1 MKIEVKESYN
11 AVVISLIGEVT
22 GGRKNAEF
30 SAALHKSLD
39 EGKKNVIVDLSETL
53 YMDSSGI
60 GMLISGYTTMK
71 NGGGALKLARLTDK
85 IESLLVITKLN
96 SVFETF
102 DTLDA
107 ALKSFA

>member
-1 MKIEVKESYN
+1 MEIKEAYN
-11 AVVISLIGEVT
+11 AVVISLIGEII

-30 SAALHKSLD
+30 SEALHKFLA
-39 EGKKNVIVDLSETL
+39 EGKKNVVVDLAETT

-60 GMLISGYTTMK
+60 GMLIGGYTTMK

-96 SVFETF
+96 SIFESF
-102 DTLDA
+102 ETLDA
-107 ALKSFA
+107 ALKSFS